1 MSTSTILISQTGAV
15 RTLTLNRPQALNS
28 FTGEMH
34 EALFA
39 ALNAAADDHEVRCIV
54 LTGAG

>member
-1 MSTSTILISQTGAV
+1 MSDALILTRQAGAV

-34 EALFA
+34 AQLLA
-39 ALNAAADDHEVRCIV
+39 ALDAALHPDPATDV
-54 LTGAG
+54 